1 MNALQ
6 GVVDVAVSGEAL
18 SIYNVFCFEVVP
30 GDRVVPE
37 GVEVNFQKV
46 CVACFS
52 GYSFAVVI
60 YCVVNAFRSGDLAEY
75 SVLSLGKSISRLA
88 NSSDIG

>member
-6 GVVDVAVSGEAL
+6 GVVDVAVSSEAL

-37 GVEVNFQKV
+37 CVEV
-46 CVACFS
+46 
-52 GYSFAVVI
+52 YS
-60 YCVVNAFRSGDLAEY
+60 
-75 SVLSLGKSISRLA
+75 
-88 NSSDIG
+88 